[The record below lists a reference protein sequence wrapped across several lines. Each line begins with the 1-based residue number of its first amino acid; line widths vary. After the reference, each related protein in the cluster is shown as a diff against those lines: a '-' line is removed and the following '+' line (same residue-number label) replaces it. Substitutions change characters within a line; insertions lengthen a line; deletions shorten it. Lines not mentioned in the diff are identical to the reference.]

1 MVCTIL
7 QERLLH
13 EDFSKFQPLKPRLI
27 QNVDKML
34 AEDIA
39 RLMAMIPLEE
49 KQNMQPKGQSFLREK
64 RQSMQQSSGGSN
76 SVTG

>member
-1 MVCTIL
+1 MLFRLERKCLTQTAIL
-7 QERLLH
+7 FQERLLH

-49 KQNMQPKGQSFLREK
+49 KQNMMPKGWCRI
-64 RQSMQQSSGGSN
+64 
-76 SVTG
+76 